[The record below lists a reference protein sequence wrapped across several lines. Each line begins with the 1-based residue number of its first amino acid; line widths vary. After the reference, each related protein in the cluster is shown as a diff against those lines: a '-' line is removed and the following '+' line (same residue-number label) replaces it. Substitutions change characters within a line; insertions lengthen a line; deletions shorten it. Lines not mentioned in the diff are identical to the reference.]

1 MGVIEHHIVAGAA
14 VRHIGNPVAAS
25 IVIESVAA
33 GGRNL
38 DHIKTARSIVCQ
50 HHSIALFGRKW
61 EGALKKNVAD
71 ARCPADGDGVETI
84 GDRFVIRNSS
94 KTGVDG
100 KSVLIH
106 LNVDCEG
113 IGRRI

>member
-14 VRHIGNPVAAS
+14 VRHIGNPVAAG

-33 GGRNL
+33 GSRNL

-50 HHSIALFGRKW
+50 HHGIALFGRKW
-61 EGALKKNVAD
+61 EGALEKNAAD
-71 ARCPADGDGVETI
+71 ARCPADGDGVEAI

>member
-71 ARCPADGDGVETI
+71 ARCPADGDGVEAI
-84 GDRFVIRNSS
+84 GHVGKDGID
-94 KTGVDG
+94 GVG
-100 KSVLIH
+100 LEEAGGQSTMLLPELVLS
-106 LNVDCEG
+106 G
-113 IGRRI
+113 